1 MSRPASLQ
9 PVSLL
14 TVRGPV
20 TVVMDLRWG
29 GAGGGCPVYAA
40 GPSPITWVLNN
51 RERTRETRAG
61 DASHLA
67 PLALRLREG
76 LGPHSVGSFWKLD
89 RQGDRFSPEP
99 VEGSAA
105 PPAPRLCWWS
115 DWGSV
120 GKMLNMD
127 C

>member
-29 GAGGGCPVYAA
+29 GRGEAVLSTQLGPVL
-40 GPSPITWVLNN
+40 SPGSN

-105 PPAPRLCWWS
+105 HPPPPVSAGGLTGDR
-115 DWGSV
+115 SV
-120 GKMLNMD
+120 R